1 MNKNRD
7 IENLFREKFENLD
20 MAPSPKVWEN
30 IRYELDRN
38 KKRRII
44 PLWIRLGGVAALL
57 ALMFTIGNS
66 LWKSDPNNVNQ
77 ETVVTEEKS
86 LTPSSDGQI
95 NSNTPKNSGIVYE
108 NSEVGDKEKPSII
121 TGHRANQTT
130 HSKSAYVANED
141 HGFVSHPDGKLS
153 LANSNAL
160 SEEEKSKKV
169 GIEKDSPAPDVLSE
183 IVDEEQI
190 HKPSIFDAI
199 AREKQEEDSR
209 DLKDK
214 KDAKRWNI
222 MPNVAPVYY
231 GSLNNASSIDPSLSG
246 NSQTGEVNMS
256 YGIYVSYQLNPKL
269 SLRAGLNN
277 VDLSYST
284 TDVIA
289 ATGPASRGLKGV
301 DYGGKETV
309 VTVIKKNNV
318 ERYEGLTLKAGGEDA
333 RLVQSIN
340 YIEVPLEMTYKMLD
354 TRLGIHVIGGI
365 STLFLGDNAVAI
377 RAKDFSTTLG
387 PANNL
392 SDISFSTNVGIGF
405 NYNLTKRFIFNLEP
419 MFKYQLNPYT
429 DTSIDFKPY
438 YLGIYSGLSFKF

>member
-1 MNKNRD
+1 
-7 IENLFREKFENLD
+7 
-20 MAPSPKVWEN
+20 
-30 IRYELDRN
+30 
-38 KKRRII
+38 
-44 PLWIRLGGVAALL
+44 
-57 ALMFTIGNS
+57 
-66 LWKSDPNNVNQ
+66 
-77 ETVVTEEKS
+77 
-86 LTPSSDGQI
+86 
-95 NSNTPKNSGIVYE
+95 
-108 NSEVGDKEKPSII
+108 
-121 TGHRANQTT
+121 
-130 HSKSAYVANED
+130 
-141 HGFVSHPDGKLS
+141 
-153 LANSNAL
+153 
-160 SEEEKSKKV
+160 
-169 GIEKDSPAPDVLSE
+169 
-183 IVDEEQI
+183 
-190 HKPSIFDAI
+190 
-199 AREKQEEDSR
+199 
-209 DLKDK
+209 
-214 KDAKRWNI
+214 
-222 MPNVAPVYY
+222 
-231 GSLNNASSIDPSLSG
+231 
-246 NSQTGEVNMS
+246 MS

-318 ERYEGLTLKAGGEDA
+318 ERYEGLTLKAGGEDV

-438 YLGIYSGLSFKF
+438 YLGIY